1 MVNESEHVIQCKAV
15 QWIKQYT
22 PYVVYAVPN
31 GGKRNKL
38 EAVRLRAEGVA
49 AGIPDVHIPALA
61 LFIEMKTPSGAISPI
76 QKTMHERL
84 RRDGQAVHVC
94 RSLEDVQDIVTVY
107 MDRKRG
113 EKPTRQPIR
122 EVKA

>member
-31 GGKRNKL
+31 GGKRGKL
-38 EAVRLRAEGVA
+38 EAMRLRAEGVL
-49 AGIPDVHIPALA
+49 AGIPDLHIPALA
-61 LFIEMKTPSGAISPI
+61 LYIEMKTAVGKVSPV
-76 QKTMHERL
+76 QKDVHEQL

-94 RSLEDVQDIVTVY
+94 RSLEDVQDIVSVY
-107 MDRKRG
+107 MERKRG
-113 EKPTRQPIR
+113 EKPTRQPIKK
-122 EVKA
+122 VKP

>member
-1 MVNESEHVIQCKAV
+1 MNESEHVIQCKAV

-31 GGKRNKL
+31 GGKRGKL
-38 EAVRLRAEGVA
+38 EAMRLRAEGVL
-49 AGIPDVHIPALA
+49 AGIPDIHIPALA
-61 LFIEMKTPSGAISPI
+61 LYIEMKTAVGKVSPV
-76 QKTMHERL
+76 QKDVHEQL

-94 RSLEDVQDIVTVY
+94 RSLEDVQDIVSVY

-113 EKPTRQPIR
+113 EKPTRQPLKK
-122 EVKA
+122 VQP

>member
-1 MVNESEHVIQCKAV
+1 MNESEHVIQCKAV

-31 GGKRNKL
+31 GGKRGKL
-38 EAVRLRAEGVA
+38 EAMRLRAEGVL
-49 AGIPDVHIPALA
+49 AGIPDLHIPALA
-61 LFIEMKTPSGAISPI
+61 LYIEMKTAVGKVSPV
-76 QKTMHERL
+76 QKDVHEQL

-94 RSLEDVQDIVTVY
+94 RSLEDVQDIVSVY

-113 EKPTRQPIR
+113 EKPTRQPIKK
-122 EVKA
+122 VKP